1 MGNVTDIDVQQI
13 RDVRTLAALTHPL
26 RRQLMDLM
34 KLNGPATASVL
45 SQTTGQAVG
54 NVSHHLRVLADVG
67 LVEEVPEL
75 ARDRRERW
83 WRLVSGSVRW
93 ARTDFEHDP
102 AAEAVADAAAR
113 LLIDRHMDFVRSWL
127 MERENEEP
135 DWRDGCSVST
145 ETWLH
150 LAPDEARQLAEELTT
165 LLDRWASRSIPD
177 DGQRR
182 RPVFAFAHAVPA
194 KP

>member
-1 MGNVTDIDVQQI
+1 MTDVDVLQI
-13 RDVRTLAALTHPL
+13 RDARTLAALTHPL

-83 WRLVSGSVRW
+83 WRLVSSSVRW
-93 ARTDFEHDP
+93 ARTDFEYDP

-127 MERENEEP
+127 MEREKEEP

-150 LAPDEARQLAEELTT
+150 LTPDEARQLAEELTT

-177 DGQRR
+177 DGQQR

>member
-1 MGNVTDIDVQQI
+1 MTDNDVQQI
-13 RDVRTLAALTHPL
+13 RDTRALAALTHPL
-26 RRQLMDLM
+26 RRRLMDVM

-54 NVSHHLRVLADVG
+54 NISHHLRVLADAG

-83 WRLVSGSVRW
+83 WQLVSNVVRW
-93 ARTDFEHDP
+93 AHNDFEHDP
-102 AAEAVADAAAR
+102 ATEAVADSAAR
-113 LLIDRHMDFVRSWL
+113 LLLDRHMHFVRAW
-127 MERENEEP
+127 MVERESDGP
-135 DWRDGCSVST
+135 DWRSGCSVST
-145 ETWLH
+145 ETWMH
-150 LAPDEARQLAEELTT
+150 LTPDEARRLAEELTT
-165 LLDRWASRSIPD
+165 LLDRWASRPIPD
-177 DGQRR
+177 DGQQR